1 VRGLALLTTV
11 VGVAAL
17 PIGAAASTGGTEY
30 PGSAPMEGGGPAP
43 APSSHGSRGS
53 SGSSGGT
60 RAGGAAPTSSTP
72 RNPQGE
78 AETEPPAP
86 ASGAAMLLP
95 NGKAKAP
102 RGAPAAVKRALRAGN
117 RLQGKPYRYGG
128 GHARWEDD
136 GYDCSGASSYALRG
150 IDGLNSP
157 LNSSGFITWGRPGT
171 GRWITT
177 YANPDHM
184 YVIIAGLRLDT
195 GSGGERGPR
204 WRTTPRP
211 PGNFTARHPA
221 GL

>member
-1 VRGLALLTTV
+1 MRSLAPLTIAISAALLPAYA
-11 VGVAAL
+11 G
-17 PIGAAASTGGTEY
+17 ASTGGAQY
-30 PGSAPMEGGGPAP
+30 PGTAQMD
-43 APSSHGSRGS
+43 
-53 SGSSGGT
+53 SGGT
-60 RAGGAAPTSSTP
+60 APGHGSNGSNGTAAGGTSPSSS
-72 RNPQGE
+72 RNPQGQT
-78 AETEPPAP
+78 ETQTPAT
-86 ASGAAMLLP
+86 ASGTAMLLP

-102 RGAPAAVKRALRAGN
+102 PGAPAAVKRALRAGN

-128 GHARWEDD
+128 GHARWEDE

-157 LNSSGFITWGRPGT
+157 LNSSGFMTWGQPGK

-177 YANPDHM
+177 YANPNHM

-204 WRTTPRP
+204 WRITERP